1 MLCVS
6 DTMHVRNIG
15 SVGIEL
21 TSATTNCSSLP
32 QFMVG
37 YDDSQ
42 LGAPEEEEEEE
53 GDGEGEVGEDGDVG
67 SGQVRG
73 GAMVRS
79 DYNKLLLES
88 AVEEFE
94 RNFAHHLQQ

>member
-1 MLCVS
+1 MS
-6 DTMHVRNIG
+6 YNFYF
-15 SVGIEL
+15 
-21 TSATTNCSSLP
+21 LP

-42 LGAPEEEEEEE
+42 LGAPEEEEE
-53 GDGEGEVGEDGDVG
+53 GDSEDEPDQEGDVG
-67 SGQVRG
+67 NGRGRG

-79 DYNKLLLES
+79 DYDKLLLES

-94 RNFAHHLQQ
+94 KNFAHQLQQ

>member
-1 MLCVS
+1 
-6 DTMHVRNIG
+6 MHVHNIG

-21 TSATTNCSSLP
+21 TSATTNCSYFP

-42 LGAPEEEEEEE
+42 LGAPEEEEE
-53 GDGEGEVGEDGDVG
+53 GDGEGELGEDGDMG
-67 SGQVRG
+67 SGRIRG
-73 GAMVRS
+73 GAIVRS

>member
-1 MLCVS
+1 
-6 DTMHVRNIG
+6 MHVRNIC
-15 SVGIEL
+15 SVEIG
-21 TSATTNCSSLP
+21 ATTNCSSLP

-53 GDGEGEVGEDGDVG
+53 EGDGEGELGEDGDVG
-67 SGQVRG
+67 NGRIRG
-73 GAMVRS
+73 GAIVRS

-94 RNFAHHLQQ
+94 RNFAHYLQQ

>member
-1 MLCVS
+1 
-6 DTMHVRNIG
+6 MHVRNIC
-15 SVGIEL
+15 SVEIEL

-53 GDGEGEVGEDGDVG
+53 EEGDGGGELGEDGDVG
-67 SGQVRG
+67 NGRIRG
-73 GAMVRS
+73 GAIVRS